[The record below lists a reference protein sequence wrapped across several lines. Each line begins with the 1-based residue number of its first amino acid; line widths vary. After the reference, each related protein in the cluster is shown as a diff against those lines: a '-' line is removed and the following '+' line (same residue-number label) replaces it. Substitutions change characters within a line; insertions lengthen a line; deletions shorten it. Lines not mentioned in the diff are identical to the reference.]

1 MGLFKKAERT
11 QAKLRLAITG
21 PSGSGKTYS
30 ALLIASGIVPMDKVA
45 VIDTEYGSASLYADL
60 GDFSALNLEPP
71 YEVEHYQKAIRAA
84 EAEGFELIIIDSLS
98 PAWAGEG
105 GLLDKKNDLDKSN
118 KYRGNSFAT
127 WREITPKYND
137 LVQAIL
143 SSRCHIIATM
153 RSKTDYAQVE
163 ENGRKYIRK
172 MGLAP
177 IQRDGIEYEFTTV
190 FDMSAE
196 HVANVSKDR
205 TGLFDGDPVTP
216 SKETGEKL
224 KAWLDTGA
232 EKAAEIRAAREA
244 ALNAKRSQI
253 GDMFAAIGVMNG
265 DIDRAIQTL
274 YKRKKKTLGTL
285 TERDVDYICSDQGW
299 AKVQSILKDA
309 GVIA

>member
-60 GDFSALNLEPP
+60 GDFSVLNLEPP

-216 SKETGEKL
+216 SKVTGEKL

-232 EKAAEIRAAREA
+232 EKAQA

-253 GDMFAAIGVMNG
+253 VDMFAAIGVMNG

-274 YKRKKKTLGTL
+274 YKGKEKTLGTL

-299 AKVQSILKDA
+299 AKVQSVLKDA